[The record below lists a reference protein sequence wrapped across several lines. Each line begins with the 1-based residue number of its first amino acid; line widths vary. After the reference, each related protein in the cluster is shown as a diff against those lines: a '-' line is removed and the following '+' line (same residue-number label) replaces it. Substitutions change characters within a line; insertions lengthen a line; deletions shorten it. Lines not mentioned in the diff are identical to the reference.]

1 MKRNSMKQIISV
13 LLGVAVLSSSSVSMS
28 AEQKTFSHN
37 QICRATIGAVMG
49 RDPKT
54 IKIAKVVV
62 GDIYTSYLRN
72 DDGTVWSNRCRVDI
86 TRVYWATAT
95 GRWRV
100 HPLDEVI
107 TYSITPTTL
116 TIHQKFG
123 DDSSSVKSYTHAQLG
138 IN

>member
-1 MKRNSMKQIISV
+1 MKQII
-13 LLGVAVLSSSSVSMS
+13 LIFLGVAVLSSSLASM
-28 AEQKTFSHN
+28 AEEQKTFSHI
-37 QICRATIGAVMG
+37 QICRATIGAVTG
-49 RDPKT
+49 RDPRI
-54 IKIAKVVV
+54 IKVDKVVV
-62 GDIYTSYLRN
+62 DDIYTHYIRN
-72 DDGTVWSNRCRVDI
+72 DDGTVWNNKCRVDI

-107 TYSITPTTL
+107 TYSVTPTTL

-138 IN
+138 AN